1 MTATG
6 TTVLPTSRPAA
17 VDQRLARATA
27 ELCRDHPGTAA
38 AVRGVLAPLRDR
50 LRRVHVQCQEAEAAA
65 WAVYTADL
73 DRGLDELSVEIGRAA
88 ERPGRVVDEVLVTA
102 AVRLE
107 LRALQ
112 LRLRTLRGEGREV
125 REAEQLADSLDQRLA
140 GSNDVTTALADDLTA
155 LRQAVTT
162 VERAEAI
169 RN

>member
-1 MTATG
+1 MTAPSTA
-6 TTVLPTSRPAA
+6 VPPTARPAA

-27 ELCRDHPGTAA
+27 GLCRDHPHVAP

-50 LRRVHVQCQEAEAAA
+50 VRRVHAQCQDAEAAA

-88 ERPGRVVDEVLVTA
+88 QQPGRAVDDALATA

-107 LRALQ
+107 LRAWQ
-112 LRLRTLRGEGREV
+112 LRLRTLRGEGQDA
-125 REAEQLADSLDQRLA
+125 REAEQLADQLDRRLA
-140 GSNDVTTALADDLTA
+140 EPGDATTALADDLAA
-155 LRQAVTT
+155 LRQAVTA
-162 VERAEAI
+162 VERTGPI